1 MDLETRIDLIT
12 RQPIEEIVTLEDLRK
27 LLETKTKIS
36 AYDGF
41 ETSGLMH
48 LGSGVLRAIK
58 INDLFEANV
67 NFILLIADWYA
78 WINNK
83 MGGNLELI
91 KKTGEY
97 FLEGWKACGIDMKK
111 VKVMWASDLAKDPE
125 YWKNVINVSKLTTI
139 QRAIRAGTIMG
150 REEAEM
156 QYVAQIFYP
165 MMQTYD
171 PFYLGADI
179 MQLGMDQRKAMILTR
194 EVSPKIDGS
203 IRVAAMHHLLIGLKG
218 GQRMG
223 PAEAKMSKS
232 IVESAIFIHDT
243 KEQIESKI
251 NSAFCPPKI
260 IEGNPIL
267 EIWKYIIF
275 RKFKLRSIKRQNKQS
290 LELKSYGELEKVY
303 EEGGLHPADLKKET
317 VEVIDEILKPIRNY
331 FEKNKKAKELYEIV
345 KNAQITR

>member
-1 MDLETRIDLIT
+1 MDIETRIDLIT

-27 LLETKTKIS
+27 LLETKTKIT

-67 NFILLIADWYA
+67 NFILLLADWYA

-83 MGGNLELI
+83 MGGNLDLI

-111 VKVMWASDLAKDPE
+111 VKVLWASDLAKDPN

-150 REEAEM
+150 REEGEM

-203 IRVAAMHHLLIGLKG
+203 IRVAAMHHLLMGLQG
-218 GQRMG
+218 NQRMG
-223 PAEAKMSKS
+223 PAESKMSKS
-232 IVESAIFIHDT
+232 IADSAIFIHDT
-243 KEQIESKI
+243 KEQIENKI
-251 NSAFCPPKI
+251 NSAFCQPKD

-267 EIWKYIIF
+267 EIWKYIVF
-275 RKFKLRSIKRQNKQS
+275 RKFKSRNIKRQGKSVLDVQS
-290 LELKSYGELEKVY
+290 YEELEKAY
-303 EEGGLHPADLKKET
+303 REGNLHPADLKKES
-317 VEVIDEILKPIRNY
+317 VEALDEILDPARTY
-331 FEKNKKAKELYEIV
+331 FEKNKKAKELYETV
-345 KNAQITR
+345 KNSLITR

>member
-1 MDLETRIDLIT
+1 MDIETRLELIT
-12 RQPIEEIVTLEDLRK
+12 RQPIEEVVTVEDLRK

-48 LGSGVLRAIK
+48 IGSGILRAIK
-58 INDLFEANV
+58 INDLFQANV
-67 NFILLIADWYA
+67 NFILLLADWYA

-97 FLEGWKACGIDMKK
+97 FVEGWKACGIDMKR
-111 VKVMWASDLAKDPE
+111 VKVLWASDLAKDPD

-150 REEAEM
+150 REESEM
-156 QYVAQIFYP
+156 QYVAQVLYP
-165 MMQTYD
+165 MMQAYD
-171 PFYLGADI
+171 PFYLEADI

-194 EVSPKIDGS
+194 EVAPKIDGS
-203 IRVAAMHHLLIGLKG
+203 IRIAAMHHLLIGLKG
-218 GQRMG
+218 NQRMG

-232 IVESAIFIHDT
+232 VAESAIYIHDT

-251 NSAFCPPKI
+251 NDAFCSPKET
-260 IEGNPIL
+260 EGNPIL
-267 EIWKYIIF
+267 EIWKYIVF
-275 RKFKLRSIKRQNKQS
+275 RKFKSRIIKRKEKPS
-290 LELKSYGELEKVY
+290 LEVRSYGELEKAY
-303 EEGGLHPADLKKET
+303 REGSLHPADLKKET
-317 VEVIDEILKPIRNY
+317 VEILDEILKPVRSH
-331 FEKNKKAKELYEIV
+331 FEKDKKAKELYETV
-345 KNAQITR
+345 KKAVITR